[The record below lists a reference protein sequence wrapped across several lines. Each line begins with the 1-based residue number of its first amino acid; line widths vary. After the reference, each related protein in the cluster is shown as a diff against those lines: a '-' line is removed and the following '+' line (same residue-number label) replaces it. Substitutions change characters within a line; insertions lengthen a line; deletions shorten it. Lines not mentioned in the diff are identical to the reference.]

1 MGALC
6 NVEVVAFSCC
16 AGAVKPSYI
25 CQVRLSSHSGLFVC
39 CVDVI
44 IAAYFM
50 YRIADGADNS
60 WTTYQY
66 KITLWQWWFSYD
78 DDGDDENLD
87 ERDIALCECC
97 NGEVSMINFQFLFK
111 NITFTF

>member
-1 MGALC
+1 MIYWGKNSPWPSHIIGDSFLTAVMTSCWGHQRVLRFDHMWKMNTEVLSISGDVGALC

-60 WTTYQY
+60 
-66 KITLWQWWFSYD
+66 
-78 DDGDDENLD
+78 
-87 ERDIALCECC
+87 
-97 NGEVSMINFQFLFK
+97 
-111 NITFTF
+111 